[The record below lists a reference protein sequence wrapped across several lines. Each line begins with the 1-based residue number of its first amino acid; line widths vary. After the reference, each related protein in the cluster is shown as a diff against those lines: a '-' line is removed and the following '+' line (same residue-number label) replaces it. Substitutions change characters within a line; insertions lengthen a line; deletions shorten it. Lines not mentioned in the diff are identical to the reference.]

1 MLRYLHIIMI
11 ISNIKNNECT
21 CMWNSSKNL
30 QKLKQSRSMEQIFER
45 KDENK
50 KERVPKLKVSN

>member
-1 MLRYLHIIMI
+1 MI